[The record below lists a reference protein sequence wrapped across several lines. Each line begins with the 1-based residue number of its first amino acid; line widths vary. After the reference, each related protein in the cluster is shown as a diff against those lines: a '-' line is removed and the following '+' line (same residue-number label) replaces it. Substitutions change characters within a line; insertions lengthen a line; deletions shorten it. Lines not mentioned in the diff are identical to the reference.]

1 MRIRMAIAA
10 LSFAALGAFGFAG
23 TAHATD
29 DGEHEVT
36 ICANKSICIIE
47 D

>member
-1 MRIRMAIAA
+1 MRIRMAIAT

-29 DGEHEVT
+29 EGEHEVI
-36 ICANKSICIIE
+36 ICATHSACIIE

>member
-10 LSFAALGAFGFAG
+10 LSFAALGTLGFAG

-29 DGEHEVT
+29 EGNEAI
-36 ICANKSICIIE
+36 ICTYGSICFVE